1 MVKVLILV
9 SLTPYFIPV
18 CQRTCKAK
26 WEAETMVTMVTK
38 WSRQWSKKTDLGF
51 GYQSVANSYLLYN
64 PITGRW
70 VTFLCFEVQH
80 HNSVGRV
87 YFQLGM
93 ELKAFTLSKL
103 CTSCSRCRTF
113 WVKMGWRSV
122 TSMWGRGWGV
132 YLTLRGT
139 FLLLRSLTLQP
150 CMGII
155 IIIIIKENHSRKII
169 ITFSSGI
176 LRTTSA
182 LITSP
187 SSVCTERQ
195 KPSLK
200 VCRDKKG
207 IMQHRHRQ
215 RSVRE

>member
-1 MVKVLILV
+1 MVKAVIQKDRSWLW
-9 SLTPYFIPV
+9 IPV
-18 CQRTCKAK
+18 CSQLLPSLQSHSWT
-26 WEAETMVTMVTK
+26 
-38 WSRQWSKKTDLGF
+38 LG
-51 GYQSVANSYLLYN
+51 YIL
-64 PITGRW
+64 
-70 VTFLCFEVQH
+70 LCFEVQH

-87 YFQLGM
+87 SFQLGM

-103 CTSCSRCRTF
+103 CASCSRCRTF
-113 WVKMGWRSV
+113 WVKLGWRSV
-122 TSMWGRGWGV
+122 TGMWGRGWGV

-150 CMGII
+150 CMG

-200 VCRDKKG
+200 VCREK
-207 IMQHRHRQ
+207 
-215 RSVRE
+215 REKCNTDTGRGV